1 MEFNP
6 STAAPVVLQMD
17 AADCGV
23 ASLANILR
31 HYGKDVSLGEL
42 RAACGNL
49 GDHRRA
55 SGIARAAQNYGLQAR
70 VTRCHA
76 QMLQERPYL
85 LPAIALWENNHFLVV
100 ERFSESSVFLQ
111 DPRCGLKEVTSE
123 KFAQSFSQVAILAT
137 PQRNFQA
144 ASPPSPKRLKEDALL
159 RELQKGVR
167 GEVSSFDAGLG
178 GYQRDFGGILSRRP
192 RLIVRA
198 SCEED
203 VVHVLRIAQSANVP
217 VRFRG
222 AGHSCQGQSLSE
234 GGILLVNIADHV
246 DYEMLDEE
254 RVLVTTRS
262 RWSYLEQELNRMGRS
277 FPVLTDNPI
286 TTIGGT
292 LSVGGYGPRSIVH
305 GAQVM
310 QVEQVRL
317 ILPSGEAVWCSP
329 ERNQELFQFSLAGL
343 GQVGLMERVVLR
355 TVPRFSPTLWYQE
368 AYPDLRGLAGA
379 LQALA
384 GAAER
389 PDAFMAY
396 QISGQGL
403 YACYGFDKVRETHK
417 VRGTPEGRETP
428 LAAELQRRGVPVSQT
443 PANLGYAYRQNWSA
457 DAYCPAVDYFVDA
470 EQLPAF
476 LTFLEDRLRSD
487 HLAPYIHGLLI
498 LAVRRPE
505 NRLLP
510 FEAASFGTSPLKFL
524 VGFYPIIPA
533 QDVAGLEKVQTL
545 LRETLSVCR
554 QLGGRPYLYGWHD
567 LTESAKRRLYNPH
580 YDRLQALRSHLDPHH
595 LVNHGVF

>member
-6 STAAPVVLQMD
+6 SPAVPVVLQLD

-55 SGIARAAQNYGLQAR
+55 SGIVRAAQNYGLQAR
-70 VTRCHA
+70 VMRCHA

-85 LPAIALWENNHFLVV
+85 LPAIALWENNRFLVV
-100 ERFSESSVFLQ
+100 ERFSESSVLLQ

-123 KFAQSFSQVAILAT
+123 KFAQSFSHVAILAT

-144 ASPPSPKRLKEDALL
+144 ASPPSYKRLKEDALL

-167 GEVSSFDAGLG
+167 GEVSSFDEGLG

-203 VVHVLRIAQSANVP
+203 VVHVLRVAQSANVS

-222 AGHSCQGQSLSE
+222 AGHSCQGQSLLE

-262 RWSYLEQELNRMGRS
+262 RWHYLEQELNQIGRS

-292 LSVGGYGPRSIVH
+292 LSVGGYGPRSIAH

-317 ILPSGEAVWCSP
+317 ILPSGQAVWCSP

-355 TVPRFSPTLWYQE
+355 TVPRFPPTIWYQE
-368 AYPDLRGLAGA
+368 EYPDLFGMAGA

-384 GAAER
+384 GAGER

-403 YACYGFDKVRETHK
+403 YACYGFDQ
-417 VRGTPEGRETP
+417 GRETP
-428 LAAELQRRGVPVSQT
+428 LATELQRRGVPVSQT
-443 PANLGYAYRQNWSA
+443 PANLGYAYRQNWSE
-457 DAYCPAVDYFVDA
+457 DAYCPAVDYLVEP

-476 LTFLEDRLRSD
+476 LTFLEDRLRSN

-505 NRLLP
+505 DRWLP
-510 FEAASFGTSPLKFL
+510 FEASSFGANPIKFL

-533 QDVAGLEKVQTL
+533 QDVVGLEKVQTL
-545 LRETLSVCR
+545 LRETLSICR

-567 LTESAKRRLYNPH
+567 LTESAKRCLYDPH